1 MKNLVLG
8 NYTVSTSLYD
18 ILVDLKKELTNGK
31 LATIQKKGSYI
42 SVTCPFHNDGLEKHP
57 SCGIYIGDT
66 DADYGAF
73 NCFTCGT
80 KGSFVY
86 FLSACMD
93 SSKDYAE
100 KWLISKYG
108 ELTNTTILNLEPI
121 ELTND
126 TGIEYLDESLLKTFQ
141 SYHPYMDKR
150 KLTQKVCEKFKV
162 KYDPK
167 SECLVFPVWDD
178 KDRLVMLTRRSVKN
192 KQFYIDKD
200 KEKPIYLMNF
210 IKKLQIHEITIVESQ
225 INCLTLWGW
234 NIPSVATFG
243 CNITPKQIDI
253 LNKSDIKHVYLCFDG
268 DAAGRKGNKKLISS
282 LRSDIL
288 VDVIEMPTGK
298 DVNDLT
304 EEEFNK
310 LPIKEGQVWLNE
322 SKD

>member
-8 NYTVSTSLYD
+8 NYTVSTPLYD
-18 ILVDLKKELTNGK
+18 ILTDLKKELTNGK

-42 SVTCPFHNDGLEKHP
+42 SVTCPFHNDGMEKHP

-66 DADYGAF
+66 EAEYGAF

-100 KWLISKYG
+100 KWLISRYG
-108 ELTNTTILNLEPI
+108 ELTNNTILNLEPI
-121 ELTND
+121 ELTSN
-126 TGIEYLDESLLKTFQ
+126 TKTEYLDEDSLDSFQ

-150 KLTQKVCEKFKV
+150 KLSPKVCEKFKI

-200 KEKPIYLMNF
+200 KEKPVYLMNF
-210 IKKLQIHEITIVESQ
+210 IKKLQIHEVTIVESQ

-243 CNITPKQIDI
+243 CNVTPKQIDI
-253 LNKSDIKHVYLCFDG
+253 LNKSDVRHVYLCFDG
-268 DAAGRKGNKKLISS
+268 DAAGHKGNKKLISS
-282 LRSDIL
+282 LRSDIM
-288 VDVIEMPTGK
+288 VDVIEMPAGK
-298 DVNDLT
+298 DVNDLN

-310 LPIKEGQVWLNE
+310 LQVKEGQEWLKENL
-322 SKD
+322 